1 MENLGIDPKLMLA
14 QIVNFVLFF
23 IIVKKF
29 IAKPFIQFIA
39 NEKKK
44 EKDKEQI
51 LEEIRK
57 SEETCLAKE
66 QELRS
71 KAKKVMTDAL
81 DESKKEASKY
91 KSEMM
96 RQTEKEISELK
107 IKAQKQI
114 GDEREELHRQM
125 KDQTLNLS
133 VSIVTEALKASLDEE
148 SKRKVTK
155 HLLGNMPS
163 QIAVK
168 N

>member
-44 EKDKEQI
+44 EKDKERI
-51 LEEIRK
+51 LEEVKK
-57 SEETCLAKE
+57 SEEECLAKE
-66 QELRS
+66 QELKLRT
-71 KAKKVMTDAL
+71 KKVMTDAL
-81 DESKKEASKY
+81 DEAKKETTTF

-96 RQTEKEISELK
+96 RQAEKEVSEMK
-107 IKAQKQI
+107 VRAQKQLT
-114 GDEREELHRQM
+114 DEREELHTQM

-133 VSIVTEALKASLDEE
+133 VSIVTEALKESLDEE

-155 HLLGNMPS
+155 HILSNMPS